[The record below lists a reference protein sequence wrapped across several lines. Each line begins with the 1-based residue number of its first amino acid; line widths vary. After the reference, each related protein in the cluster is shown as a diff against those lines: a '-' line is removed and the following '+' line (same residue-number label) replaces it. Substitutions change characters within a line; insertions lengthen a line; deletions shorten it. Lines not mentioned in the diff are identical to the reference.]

1 MRIRIAVAK
10 ICGWTWTM
18 GFLLVTML
26 AMVPHCSM
34 AQTNPYRFASP
45 HYWMAEATLAINAGK
60 FDVAYSNLQKAVEGY
75 KNVGEI
81 YMQVNALG
89 AMGKLKAFTGE
100 WPTAQRYFQ
109 TALSVAKEA
118 GDDNSYAMIL
128 TEMVAFCKG
137 VGLVD
142 AYNKYVGQ
150 FDSLRK
156 ETNSAMVRTCYH
168 AYWSNEYASQREYAM
183 ANHHMSLCWEALQEL
198 PLVEREKAKL
208 TYYFNSMNLAQQQED
223 YDKAIEYAKNYV
235 HQSEI
240 VNGKNSNQ
248 HLQAYNLLA
257 RLYCESRDKVQTFAA
272 LDSLGRGVGLQ
283 GQDNTLLTAFYNS
296 KGVCHAK
303 FGDYDSAIECFD
315 KSLDL
320 LRDRPAEDN
329 PSKLESYNDKAEVL
343 FIQKRFDEAYDTY
356 LNSLEACKNKYGVN
370 SGNYFQMLTTLATIE
385 AERGNTVEADSL
397 FCVSLSNLLANIKP
411 LWSSSTPSQREQY
424 WKDLLNKLSGVSSF
438 SVKCGVAGGT
448 LARVS
453 YNALLFTKALLLETE
468 KTMIDILANEGT
480 EEDVENYRQLMAV
493 NARLLG
499 LRCNYEY
506 NKEEIDSLVVICRD
520 LEQQLTNKCQLYSDY
535 NSFLDFDY
543 QKVKDKLK
551 ENEVLIDFSDFQT
564 EDSLRQYMAYVVDN
578 RQECPILV
586 KCFLAEQ
593 LDTLLC
599 GAPNYTMYDYKMVRD
614 GAVEIFWRPL
624 AKHVP
629 RGATIY
635 YVPSGVMHNIAL
647 ESLPLPDGSILG
659 QHYRFV
665 RLSSAREIAKLH
677 NAHPIGKTATLYGGL
692 EYDLS
697 TTALMDESH
706 AYAPTSLSQVFRS
719 GYGTMGFGKLK
730 KSKEEVDV
738 AGKMLRDNGYE
749 VSVYSGSKGNAESFV
764 AMSGH
769 SPAIIHLATHG
780 FYYTPTDANKYDYL
794 RGYTDAMSLSGLVF
808 AGGNAAWLGRE
819 IPTGVLGGILSAR
832 DISNLNLKGT
842 DLVVLSACKTAQG
855 NVTAEGLY
863 GLQRAFKKAGA
874 GTLVLT
880 LWRVRDSVA
889 QTFAT
894 TFYRELMAQGGDKR
908 RAFDN
913 TKAIL
918 RKKYD
923 SPFDW
928 ACFVMVD

>member
-1 MRIRIAVAK
+1 MWVRNAVVK
-10 ICGWTWTM
+10 MYGWTWTM
-18 GFLLVTML
+18 GFLLVAML
-26 AMVPHCSM
+26 AMGPHCSM
-34 AQTNPYRFASP
+34 AQTNPYRLGSP
-45 HYWMAEATLAINAGK
+45 HYWMAEATLGINAGRL
-60 FDVAYSNLQKAVEGY
+60 DVAYTNLQKAAVGY
-75 KNVGEI
+75 KNIGDVASEA
-81 YMQVNALG
+81 NALG
-89 AMGKLKAFTGE
+89 TMGKLKAIMGE
-100 WPTAQRYFQ
+100 WSLAQQYFQ
-109 TALSVAKEA
+109 KALGMAKETNDE
-118 GDDNSYAMIL
+118 GTYSKVLMEVL
-128 TEMVAFCKG
+128 PFCKG
-137 VGLVD
+137 AGYFD
-142 AYNKYVGQ
+142 DYNRYVGQ
-150 FDSLRK
+150 FDSLRR
-156 ETNSAMVRTCYH
+156 ESQTAMVNTLYH
-168 AYWSNEYASQREYAM
+168 AYWSNEYVSQHEYAM
-183 ANHHMSLCWEALQEL
+183 AEHHMQLCWDALQGL
-198 PLVEREKAKL
+198 PLMERENAKQS
-208 TYYFNSMNLAQQQED
+208 YYYVMMNLAQQQND
-223 YDKAIEYAKNYV
+223 YPQAVGYAKKYV
-235 HQSEI
+235 AQTEV
-240 VNGKNSNQ
+240 VNGRNSSM

-257 RLYCESRDKVQTFAA
+257 RLYTEAGARTDAFAV
-272 LDSLGRGVGLQ
+272 LDSLRRGVGLM
-283 GQDNTLLTAFYNS
+283 GQDDAMLATYHNS
-296 KGVCHAK
+296 RGFCYAK
-303 FGDYDSAIECFD
+303 FGDYDKAIECFD
-315 KSLDL
+315 KSLAL
-320 LRDRPAEDN
+320 LRDRPTEDT
-329 PSKLESYNDKAEVL
+329 PSKFESYNYKAEAL
-343 FIQKRFDEAYDTY
+343 FRQRRFDEAYDTF
-356 LNSLEACKNKYGVN
+356 LNSVETYQKKFGSHSSSYCQAL
-370 SGNYFQMLTTLATIE
+370 STLATVE
-385 AERGNTVEADSL
+385 AERGNISRADSL
-397 FCVSLSNLLANIKP
+397 YGVSLSTILANLKP
-411 LWSSSTPSQREQY
+411 QWSCSTPSQHEQY
-424 WKDLLNKLSGVSSF
+424 WKDLLNRLSGVASF
-438 SVKCGVAGGT
+438 VVKYNMGNDILTEMA
-448 LARVS
+448 
-453 YNALLFTKALLLETE
+453 YNALLFTKALLLESE
-468 KTMIDILANEGT
+468 KTMIDVLVNEGT
-480 EEDVENYRQLMAV
+480 ESDIENYRRLMAL
-493 NARLLG
+493 NSRLMS
-499 LRCNYEY
+499 LRCNYKY
-506 NKEEIDSLVVICRD
+506 NKGEIDSLVVIQRD

-535 NSFLDFDY
+535 NSYLDVDY
-543 QKVKDKLK
+543 QKVKDQLR
-551 ENEVLIDFSDFQT
+551 EGEVLVDFSDFQT
-564 EDSLRQYMAYVVDN
+564 DDSLRQYVAYVVEGG
-578 RQECPILV
+578 QKSPVLV
-586 KCFLAEQ
+586 KCFVQEQ
-593 LDTLLC
+593 LDTLLG
-599 GAPNYTMYDYKMVRD
+599 GAPNYAMYDYEQFED
-614 GAVEIFWRPL
+614 GATDLLWKPL
-624 AKHVP
+624 GERVP
-629 RGATIY
+629 EGATIY

-665 RLSSAREIAKLH
+665 RLSSAREIDKLH
-677 NAHPIGKTATLYGGL
+677 NAHPMGKTATLYGGL

-730 KSKEEVDV
+730 KSKEEVEV

-819 IPTGVLGGILSAR
+819 IPAGVLGGILSAR

-894 TFYRELMAQGGDKR
+894 TFYKELIAQGGDKR